1 MIDQDEDYLPPEAID
16 VAIEVLSGRT
26 TPAQNQDYEKRWP
39 AAIWRAAIKRV
50 SSSGMNS
57 MLESKN
63 LQLDDGRH
71 NRYGL
76 EPGTIVSFL
85 NHAMQ
90 YGEITDRIEAARKV
104 MYRIVNDAGFSG
116 PAMDNQVSA
125 LIDANQIMHVET
137 EIPGA
142 FKLWP
147 DVRYFQEIGKT
158 EPIAMLASDTE
169 FLSGPDVEFYDEIEA
184 PSLSVSKRRELVME
198 CVRKAAE
205 ASGL

>member
-1 MIDQDEDYLPPEAID
+1 MTDDTYIPPDAID
-16 VAIEVLSGRT
+16 AAIEVLSGRL
-26 TPAQNQDYEKRWP
+26 TPDENQQYERRWE

-57 MLESKN
+57 MLNEHK
-63 LQLDDGRH
+63 LALEGGH

-76 EPGTIVSFL
+76 EPGTVISFL

-90 YGEITDRIEAARKV
+90 YGEITDRMECARKV
-104 MYRIVNDAGFSG
+104 MYRIVNEASFSG
-116 PAMDNQVSA
+116 PTMDGQVSA
-125 LIDANQIMHVET
+125 LIDANQIMRVER

-147 DVRYFQEIGKT
+147 DVRYFQEIGEA
-158 EPIAMLASDTE
+158 EPIAMLASDAE
-169 FLSGPDVEFYDEIEA
+169 FLSGPDAEFMDELDPA
-184 PSLSVSKRRELVME
+184 TLPSAKRRKLLIA
-198 CVRKAAE
+198 CVNKAAE